1 MRWLISCHK
10 APPAAVTFVIT
21 SGFYY
26 LLDLVR
32 LLPLPR
38 SLLFYS
44 FRIFLKHLTV
54 AWLCVADI
62 VDRYQTIHYSQLP
75 PSQSLFPELLFAN
88 NHFVIPPPCRHD
100 PAQSEKKDELH
111 RLRRERFDGCN
122 PPLLLSRLT
131 RVLFGSIGSS
141 GSIDAILLLSAY

>member
-26 LLDLVR
+26 SVDLVR
-32 LLPLPR
+32 LLLLPR
-38 SLLFYS
+38 SLLLFSLY
-44 FRIFLKHLTV
+44 FLKYLT
-54 AWLCVADI
+54 LRGRL

-88 NHFVIPPPCRHD
+88 NHFVIPPPFGHD
-100 PAQSEKKDELH
+100 PPRSEKKDELH

-122 PPLLLSRLT
+122 PPLLSLRLT
-131 RVLFGSIGSS
+131 RVLLGPIGSS
-141 GSIDAILLLSAY
+141 GSSDAILLLF